1 MTNAE
6 KYNIID
12 KGISDVH
19 AKRRFTSSPPSP
31 YFFIEEKMEEIM
43 AKTCN
48 NCVSENVSVPYIV
61 HESAM
66 ARSERHSKRL
76 WIVILVLIGA
86 LIGTNLAW
94 IVYENSF
101 EDIVSAEE
109 IIVDAEENGI
119 ANYIGQDGNI
129 YNGEDN
135 NKENNQNP

>member
-1 MTNAE
+1 
-6 KYNIID
+6 
-12 KGISDVH
+12 
-19 AKRRFTSSPPSP
+19 
-31 YFFIEEKMEEIM
+31 M

-48 NCVSENVSVPYIV
+48 NCVSENISVPYIV
-61 HESAM
+61 HESVM
-66 ARSERHSKRL
+66 ARSERHNKRL

-94 IVYENSF
+94 IVYESQF
-101 EDIVSAEE
+101 EDVVTTEE

-135 NKENNQNP
+135 SKENNQNP

>member
-1 MTNAE
+1 
-6 KYNIID
+6 
-12 KGISDVH
+12 
-19 AKRRFTSSPPSP
+19 
-31 YFFIEEKMEEIM
+31 M

-101 EDIVSAEE
+101 KDIVSTEE

-119 ANYIGQDGNI
+119 ANYIGRDGNI

>member
-1 MTNAE
+1 
-6 KYNIID
+6 
-12 KGISDVH
+12 
-19 AKRRFTSSPPSP
+19 
-31 YFFIEEKMEEIM
+31 M

-94 IVYENSF
+94 IIYENSF
-101 EDIVSAEE
+101 EDYIITEEYNVEQDADGGGDNNSIINGGEIV
-109 IIVDAEENGI
+109 
-119 ANYIGQDGNI
+119 
-129 YNGEDN
+129 NGEAEDN
-135 NKENNQNP
+135 IHKENDNQNP

>member
-1 MTNAE
+1 
-6 KYNIID
+6 
-12 KGISDVH
+12 
-19 AKRRFTSSPPSP
+19 
-31 YFFIEEKMEEIM
+31 M
-43 AKTCN
+43 AKTCDG
-48 NCVSENVSVPYIV
+48 CISKGMSDFKDMPPVPFAA
-61 HESAM
+61 HESAL
-66 ARSERHSKRL
+66 ARSERHNKRL

-101 EDIVSAEE
+101 EDIVSTEE

-135 NKENNQNP
+135 NKENN

>member
-1 MTNAE
+1 
-6 KYNIID
+6 
-12 KGISDVH
+12 
-19 AKRRFTSSPPSP
+19 
-31 YFFIEEKMEEIM
+31 M

-48 NCVSENVSVPYIV
+48 NCVGENVSVPYIV

-101 EDIVSAEE
+101 EDIVSTEE

>member
-1 MTNAE
+1 
-6 KYNIID
+6 
-12 KGISDVH
+12 
-19 AKRRFTSSPPSP
+19 
-31 YFFIEEKMEEIM
+31 M

-94 IVYENSF
+94 IVYESQF
-101 EDIVSAEE
+101 EDVITTEE
-109 IIVDAEENGI
+109 YYDVEQNADGGGNNNSIING
-119 ANYIGQDGNI
+119 GVV
-129 YNGEDN
+129 NGEAEDN
-135 NKENNQNP
+135 LHKENNQNP